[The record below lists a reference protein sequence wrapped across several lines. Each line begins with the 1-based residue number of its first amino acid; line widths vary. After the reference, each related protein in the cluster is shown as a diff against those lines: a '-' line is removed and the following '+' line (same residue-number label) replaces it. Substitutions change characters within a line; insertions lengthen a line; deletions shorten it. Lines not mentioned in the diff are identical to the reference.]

1 MKKSEKKPTPP
12 PVRVQ
17 RLISACRGGADRLP
31 DLRAGHRVGTR
42 ILSQSERQARG
53 RMDVPPRAWARV
65 ASTGWRRA
73 LSGSREPDVQGGVA

>member
-1 MKKSEKKPTPP
+1 MTKKVRKPKEI

-17 RLISACRGGADRLP
+17 RLVAACKGGADRLP

-65 ASTGWRRA
+65 ASTGRRRT